1 MRRMPLV
8 AVAGLLAAATLG
20 TSGCVC
26 AGGPDDPTAAIEVAV
41 SSGAEGLQACATGAQ
56 CATANATDPT
66 ATDTIA
72 VAPTGD
78 GTWRVEFLD
87 VERPDEVE
95 LTAVDA
101 QGVTI
106 ATRTLEPDW
115 QGGCGEVAE
124 LAVEVDAG

>member
-8 AVAGLLAAATLG
+8 AAAALLAAVTLG
-20 TSGCVC
+20 TSGCTCV
-26 AGGPDDPTAAIEVAV
+26 GGPDDPTAAVDVTV
-41 SSGAEGLQACATGAQ
+41 SSGAEGLQVCATGAQ
-56 CATANATDPT
+56 CATANATDAT
-66 ATDTIA
+66 STDTISIT
-72 VAPTGD
+72 PTSAGA
-78 GTWRVEFLD
+78 WRVEFLD

-115 QGGCGEVAE
+115 QGGCGQVAE
-124 LAVEVDAG
+124 LTVDVDAG